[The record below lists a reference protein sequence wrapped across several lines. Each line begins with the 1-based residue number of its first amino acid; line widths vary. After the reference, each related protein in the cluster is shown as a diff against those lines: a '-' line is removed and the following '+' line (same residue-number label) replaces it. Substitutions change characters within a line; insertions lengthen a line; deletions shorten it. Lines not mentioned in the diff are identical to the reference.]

1 MKITAR
7 LWLGILILAI
17 FSPLGLLLPE
27 YFKAVH
33 PFGEEKIMTVWNAPI
48 LEYSFAG
55 QDGKI
60 ISQPILSYI
69 LSCVTGIIAIVI
81 TVMFIGKKLVKKG
94 H

>member
-1 MKITAR
+1 MKITVR
-7 LWLGILILAI
+7 LWLGILILAV

-48 LEYSFAG
+48 PEYSFKG
-55 QDGKI
+55 QDGKT
-60 ISQPILSYI
+60 LSHLSLAYI
-69 LSCVTGIIAIVI
+69 LSCVIGIIAIVI
-81 TVMFIGKKLVKKG
+81 TVMFIGKKLAKKG